1 MAQSDS
7 RNGVKYI
14 VRIDGKGVYQSRKV
28 MPADPWV
35 DVDVPIPVGAK
46 ELELIVDDLG
56 DNRGDRAY
64 WVQPRLR

>member
-7 RNGVKYI
+7 RNGVRYI
-14 VRIDGKGVYQSRKV
+14 VRIDAKRVHQSRDV
-28 MPADPWV
+28 TPADAWV
-35 DVDVPIPVGAK
+35 DVDVPIPVAAR

-56 DNRGDRAY
+56 DNKGDRAY